1 LQDFVL
7 VRLRSG
13 AHQKEAHDFYKRIGY
28 ENIKWCSALNF
39 EVTRGER
46 QMGNID
52 KRKRLEKEVF
62 TYRVTKNNSVF
73 IDYNGRQVTTLKGK
87 EAEKI
92 LNKINQAPSDHEVQL
107 ILAKVTGNFKRGN
120 EKDATKTKKNGN

>member
-1 LQDFVL
+1 
-7 VRLRSG
+7 
-13 AHQKEAHDFYKRIGY
+13 
-28 ENIKWCSALNF
+28 
-39 EVTRGER
+39 VTRGER

-62 TYRVTKNNSVF
+62 TYRVTKNNTVF

-92 LNKINQAPSDHEVQL
+92 LNKINQAPSDYEVQL